1 MKVLEYKDMDLV
13 YVGKCS
19 VSVRVWLG
27 VNLSVGM
34 RVFTC
39 LMVGFFCVFKIVFI
53 DVCET
58 VVSVC

>member
-39 LMVGFFCVFKIVFI
+39 LMVGFFACLKLYL
-53 DVCET
+53 
-58 VVSVC
+58 